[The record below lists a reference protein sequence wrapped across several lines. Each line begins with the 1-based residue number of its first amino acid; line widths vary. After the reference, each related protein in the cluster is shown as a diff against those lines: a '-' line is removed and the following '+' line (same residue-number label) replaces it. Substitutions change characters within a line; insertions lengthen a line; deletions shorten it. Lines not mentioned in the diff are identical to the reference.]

1 MSRSMAREIALQTL
15 FHLEFNEAET
25 QSILETIQE
34 ENKSLTSG
42 SMMYAQQ
49 LVDGVSAKK
58 EEIDAELS
66 MYAQDWKVVRMP
78 AVDRNIL
85 RIAVYEMKHQ
95 DEKIDD
101 GIAINEAV
109 ELAKRFGT
117 DRSPKFINGVLGKLS
132 RAAKE

>member
-25 QSILETIQE
+25 QSILETIKE
-34 ENKSLTSG
+34 ENKSLSSG
-42 SMMYAQQ
+42 AMMYAQQ
-49 LVDGVSAKK
+49 LVDGVSTQK
-58 EEIDAELS
+58 EAIDAELS
-66 MYAQDWKVVRMP
+66 MYSQDWKVARMT

-85 RIAVYEMKHQ
+85 RIAVYEMKYQ
-95 DEKIDD
+95 EEKIDD

-132 RAAKE
+132 RTTKE

>member
-1 MSRSMAREIALQTL
+1 MSRSMAREYALQAL

-25 QSILETIQE
+25 QTILENIKE
-34 ENKSLTSG
+34 DNKSLSSG
-42 SMMYAQQ
+42 AMMYAQQ
-49 LVDGVSAKK
+49 LVDGVTAQK
-58 EEIDAELS
+58 EAIDEEVS
-66 MYAQDWKVVRMP
+66 QYAQDWKVSRMP

-95 DEKIDD
+95 AEKIDD

-117 DRSPKFINGVLGKLS
+117 DRSPKFINGVLGRLS
-132 RAAKE
+132 RGAKD

>member
-1 MSRSMAREIALQTL
+1 MSRSMAREFALQAL

-25 QSILETIQE
+25 QVILENIKE
-34 ENKSLTSG
+34 ENKSLS
-42 SMMYAQQ
+42 SSAMMYAQQ
-49 LVDGVSAKK
+49 LVDGVTAQK
-58 EEIDAELS
+58 ETIDAEVS
-66 MYAQDWKVVRMP
+66 TYAQDWKVSRMP

-85 RIAVYEMKHQ
+85 RIAVYEMKYQ

-109 ELAKRFGT
+109 ELAKRLGT
-117 DRSPKFINGVLGKLS
+117 DRSPKFINGVLGRLS

>member
-95 DEKIDD
+95 EEQIDD
-101 GIAINEAV
+101 GVAINEAV

-132 RAAKE
+132 RAAKD

>member
-1 MSRSMAREIALQTL
+1 MSRSMAREFALQAL

-25 QSILETIQE
+25 QVILENIKE
-34 ENKSLTSG
+34 ENKSLS
-42 SMMYAQQ
+42 SSAMMYAQQ
-49 LVDGVSAKK
+49 LVDGVTAQK
-58 EEIDAELS
+58 ETIDAEVS
-66 MYAQDWKVVRMP
+66 TYAQDWKVSRMP

-85 RIAVYEMKHQ
+85 RIAVYEMKYQ

-117 DRSPKFINGVLGKLS
+117 DRSPKFINGVLGRLS

>member
-1 MSRSMAREIALQTL
+1 MSRSMAREFALQAL

-25 QSILETIQE
+25 QVILENIKE
-34 ENKSLTSG
+34 ENKSLS
-42 SMMYAQQ
+42 SSAMMYAQQ
-49 LVDGVSAKK
+49 LVDGVTAQK
-58 EEIDAELS
+58 ETIDAEVS
-66 MYAQDWKVVRMP
+66 TYAQDWKVSRMP

-85 RIAVYEMKHQ
+85 RIAVYEMKYQ

-101 GIAINEAV
+101 GIAINEAI

-117 DRSPKFINGVLGKLS
+117 ARSPKFINGVLGRLS

>member
-1 MSRSMAREIALQTL
+1 MSRSMAREIALQAL

-25 QSILETIQE
+25 QSILETIKE
-34 ENKSLTSG
+34 ENKSLSSG
-42 SMMYAQQ
+42 AMMYAQQ
-49 LVDGVSAKK
+49 LVDGVSTQK
-58 EEIDAELS
+58 EAIDAELS
-66 MYAQDWKVVRMP
+66 MYAQDWKVARMP

-85 RIAVYEMKHQ
+85 RIAVYEMKYQ
-95 DEKIDD
+95 EEKIDD

-132 RAAKE
+132 RTTKE

>member
-1 MSRSMAREIALQTL
+1 MSRSMAREFALQAL

-25 QSILETIQE
+25 QSILETIKE
-34 ENKSLTSG
+34 ENKSLSSG
-42 SMMYAQQ
+42 AMMYAQQ
-49 LVDGVSAKK
+49 LVDGVSAQK
-58 EEIDAELS
+58 EAIDAELAA
-66 MYAQDWKVVRMP
+66 YAQDWKVARMP

-95 DEKIDD
+95 EEKIDD

>member
-1 MSRSMAREIALQTL
+1 MSRSMAREFALQAL

-25 QSILETIQE
+25 QVILENIKE
-34 ENKSLTSG
+34 ENKSLS
-42 SMMYAQQ
+42 SSAMMYAQQ
-49 LVDGVSAKK
+49 LVDGVTAQKK
-58 EEIDAELS
+58 TIDAEVS
-66 MYAQDWKVVRMP
+66 TYAQDWKVSRMP

-85 RIAVYEMKHQ
+85 RIAVYEMKYQ

-117 DRSPKFINGVLGKLS
+117 DRSPKFINGVLGRLS

>member
-1 MSRSMAREIALQTL
+1 MSRSMAREFALQTL

-25 QSILETIQE
+25 QDILEGIKE
-34 ENKSLTSG
+34 DNKSLTSG
-42 SMMYAQQ
+42 AMLYAQQ
-49 LVDGVSAKK
+49 IVDGVTANKEAID
-58 EEIDAELS
+58 EEIGAYS
-66 MYAQDWKVVRMP
+66 QDWKVARMP

-85 RIAVYEMKHQ
+85 RIAVYEMKYH
-95 DEKIDD
+95 DDKLDD

-132 RAAKE
+132 RAAKA

>member
-1 MSRSMAREIALQTL
+1 MSRSMAREFALQTL

-25 QSILETIQE
+25 QDILEGIKE
-34 ENKSLTSG
+34 DNKSLTSG
-42 SMMYAQQ
+42 AMLYAQQ
-49 LVDGVSAKK
+49 IVDGVTANKEAID
-58 EEIDAELS
+58 EEIAAYS
-66 MYAQDWKVVRMP
+66 QDWKVARMP

-85 RIAVYEMKHQ
+85 RIAVYEMKYHE
-95 DEKIDD
+95 DKLDD

-132 RAAKE
+132 RAAKA

>member
-1 MSRSMAREIALQTL
+1 MSRSIAREIALQTL

-132 RAAKE
+132 RATKE

>member
-1 MSRSMAREIALQTL
+1 MSRSMAREFALQAL

-25 QSILETIQE
+25 QSILENIKE
-34 ENKSLTSG
+34 ENKSLTS
-42 SMMYAQQ
+42 SAMMYAQQ
-49 LVDGVSAKK
+49 LVDGVTAQK
-58 EEIDAELS
+58 EVIDAELS
-66 MYAQDWKVVRMP
+66 MYAQDWKVSRMP

-95 DEKIDD
+95 AEKIDD

>member
-132 RAAKE
+132 RATKE

>member
-1 MSRSMAREIALQTL
+1 MSRSIAREFALQTL
-15 FHLEFNEAET
+15 FHLEFNETDT
-25 QSILETIQE
+25 QVVLETIKE

-42 SMMYAQQ
+42 AMMYAQQ
-49 LVDGVSAKK
+49 IVDGVTANKDAID
-58 EEIDAELS
+58 EELTA
-66 MYAQDWKVVRMP
+66 YAQDWKVERMP

-85 RIAVYEMKHQ
+85 RIAVYEMKYGQ
-95 DEKIDD
+95 EKLDD

-132 RAAKE
+132 RAVKA

>member
-1 MSRSMAREIALQTL
+1 MSRSMAREFALQTL

-25 QSILETIQE
+25 QDILEGIKE
-34 ENKSLTSG
+34 DNKSLTSG
-42 SMMYAQQ
+42 AMLYAQQ
-49 LVDGVSAKK
+49 IVDGVTANKEAID
-58 EEIDAELS
+58 EEIGVYS
-66 MYAQDWKVVRMP
+66 QDWKVARMP

-85 RIAVYEMKHQ
+85 RIAVYEMKYHE
-95 DEKIDD
+95 DKLDD

-132 RAAKE
+132 RAAKA

>member
-1 MSRSMAREIALQTL
+1 MSRSMAREFALQAL

-25 QSILETIQE
+25 QSILENIKE
-34 ENKSLTSG
+34 ENKSLTS
-42 SMMYAQQ
+42 SAMMYAQQ
-49 LVDGVSAKK
+49 LVDGVTTQK
-58 EEIDAELS
+58 ETIDAELS
-66 MYAQDWKVVRMP
+66 MYAQDWKVSRMP

-95 DEKIDD
+95 EEKIDD

-132 RAAKE
+132 RATKE